1 MVMPLR
7 PDAPP
12 TSNRQ
17 WTLLGAI
24 LTLLG
29 LLGHLL
35 AARAIGGTHIAF
47 RDHIAGFVLIA
58 LISGAIIFGLGSR
71 FWKGRYDISLLV
83 FGAVQALMGLF
94 VYLERFHV
102 HDFTG

>member
-1 MVMPLR
+1 MVMPLE

-12 TSNRQ
+12 SERRQ
-17 WTLLGAI
+17 WTLVGVI

-47 RDHIAGFVLIA
+47 RDHIAGFMLIA
-58 LISGAIIFGLGSR
+58 LVSGAIIFGLGAR
-71 FWKGRYDISLLV
+71 FWRRRYDISLLV

-94 VYLERFHV
+94 VWVERFHV